1 MPPRASGVLLKC
13 RICLWYCLIQVV
25 VEGGREGYSTTSVYN
40 GMCGLVFQVEWHSS
54 PSDDASISHDARLL
68 RSHDATEWPA
78 KACFE
83 LERKN
88 GSFEQV
94 SVSLSLCSI
103 TCCSRRPECML
114 CYVGFLAQ
122 NCIST
127 CCCQFVWHTMT
138 ALCACLLYAAC
149 TEYFWSRCAATKAGD
164 IEVWSAQIVVQRVPE
179 MRQCCNRRIRM
190 LLLSNT
196 LLLAGA
202 DMPLAHPRWKTSLL
216 SDDRDDVMNDTD
228 VTGSW
233 FTTPAL
239 PGPLPAADWLLTK
252 INLDNNVSDFS
263 AVFIMSIGQQEHLVH
278 KTHETDISEW
288 I

>member
-94 SVSLSLCSI
+94 SVSLSLSALSHVAPDDQNA
-103 TCCSRRPECML
+103 CCVTLVS
-114 CYVGFLAQ
+114 
-122 NCIST
+122 
-127 CCCQFVWHTMT
+127 WH
-138 ALCACLLYAAC
+138 
-149 TEYFWSRCAATKAGD
+149 
-164 IEVWSAQIVVQRVPE
+164 
-179 MRQCCNRRIRM
+179 RI
-190 LLLSNT
+190 
-196 LLLAGA
+196 A
-202 DMPLAHPRWKTSLL
+202 
-216 SDDRDDVMNDTD
+216 
-228 VTGSW
+228 
-233 FTTPAL
+233 
-239 PGPLPAADWLLTK
+239 
-252 INLDNNVSDFS
+252 
-263 AVFIMSIGQQEHLVH
+263 LVH
-278 KTHETDISEW
+278 VAVNLCGTLWQHCVHASYTLHALNTSEAGVPRLKLA
-288 I
+288 ILRSGARRS